1 MVGTLITI
9 FSYSLKNPINT
20 KSLRNLATCW
30 QNCCKKSGLKVP
42 DHVHGCDLR
51 EGKYA
56 DKYVSKWG
64 LADEVTKG
72 HIKKGKEDSVTLGT
86 CLGNPKKAAKIRA
99 LVPSVRSSVQR

>member
-1 MVGTLITI
+1 M
-9 FSYSLKNPINT
+9 
-20 KSLRNLATCW
+20 
-30 QNCCKKSGLKVP
+30 P

-72 HIKKGKEDSVTLGT
+72 HIKKGKEDSVTPWDLLRQSEEG
-86 CLGNPKKAAKIRA
+86 CENQA